1 MTVMG
6 KNCYICLELGGTNL
20 RYGLVD
26 KAFSLVEFHKTSS
39 GGLADAAD
47 KAGYIADILDG
58 LIGRIGRGS
67 AIAVTMALSSLM
79 DKERTTV
86 FSSPMV
92 KGFDN
97 IPLAPLLR
105 ERLGLP
111 IYMEKDVNILLLYEI
126 DRLGGRPE
134 GIDIGVFIGT
144 GLGNAICIDGRVYKG
159 ATGSACELGHIPVAG
174 LDAACDCGK
183 KGCIELKA
191 CGRVLTHLAE
201 EKYGCHVSRIFLDHG
216 GEEDVL
222 AVVDYFALAIATEV
236 GLLDPARIILGC
248 GVVEMDGFPTDRLVS
263 GIRDNL
269 RAPNPRNSLNIIRA
283 SGDEQAGLVGAA
295 IHASMQLRRSGTRPM
310 RMVKR

>member
-1 MTVMG
+1 MD
-6 KNCYICLELGGTNL
+6 KKCYICLELGGTNL

-26 KAFSLVEFHKTSS
+26 TDFSLVEFHRTPSKGFAEASDKV
-39 GGLADAAD
+39 GYLAEL
-47 KAGYIADILDG
+47 LDS
-58 LIGRIGRGS
+58 LIQKVGRGN

-111 IYMEKDVNILLLYEI
+111 VHMEKDVNILLLYEI
-126 DRLGGRPE
+126 GRLGVRPA

-174 LDAACDCGK
+174 LTAACNCGK
-183 KGCIELKA
+183 RGCIELKA
-191 CGRVLTHLAE
+191 CGRVLSRLAE
-201 EKYGCHVSRIFLDHG
+201 GKYGCHVSRIFAEHG

-222 AVVDYFALAIATEV
+222 AIIDYFALAIATEV
-236 GLLDPARIILGC
+236 GLLDPARVILGG
-248 GVVEMDGFPTDRLVS
+248 GVVEMDGFPLERLVS
-263 GIRDNL
+263 SIRANL
-269 RAPNPRNSLNIIRA
+269 RAPDPRNSLNIVR
-283 SGDEQAGLVGAA
+283 SSDDKQAGLVGAA
-295 IHASMQLRRSGTRPM
+295 IHASMQ
-310 RMVKR
+310 

>member
-1 MTVMG
+1 MDG
-6 KNCYICLELGGTNL
+6 KYYICLELGGTNL

-26 KAFSLVEFHKTSS
+26 AAFSLVEFHKTSS
-39 GGLADAAD
+39 AGLADAAD
-47 KAGYIADILDG
+47 KVAYLADLLDG
-58 LIGRIGRGS
+58 LIQKVGRDN
-67 AIAVTMALSSLM
+67 AVAVTMALSSLM

-126 DRLGGRPE
+126 GKLGGKPG
-134 GIDIGVFIGT
+134 GIDVGVFIGT

-174 LDAACDCGK
+174 LAGACDCGK
-183 KGCIELKA
+183 NGCIELKA
-191 CGRVLTHLAE
+191 CGRVLSRLAE
-201 EKYGCHVSRIFLDHG
+201 EKYGCHVSRIFLEHG
-216 GEEDVL
+216 GEADVL
-222 AVVDYFALAIATEV
+222 AIVDYFTLAIATEV
-236 GLLDPARIILGC
+236 GLLDPARVILGG
-248 GVVEMDGFPTDRLVS
+248 GVVEMDGFPLERLVS

-269 RAPNPRNSLNIIRA
+269 RAPNPRNSLNIVRA

-295 IHASMQLRRSGTRPM
+295 IHASMQ
-310 RMVKR
+310 